1 MLFPLTI
8 ELPHGTAPD
17 ASHPLYDAAVTT
29 RGLCPR
35 CGREHTLPAGVA
47 RAECASLM
55 RLLEQHGRIDLQTP
69 DHAAD
74 PHFSLEY
81 LHGVARG
88 QMFGVLVVRTQDGRY
103 GTLRAFSAQYN
114 RVWHVAGWVPPLID
128 IAAFDAQVAKD
139 DPVINALGRRIREL
153 DTAIAAERDAA
164 EQAPQGTPDTT
175 APVVT
180 AATGPMSVDEAPAP
194 TRLDLLMRERATL
207 VDERKG
213 LSRRSMRAIHELY
226 RVHSFGN
233 RTDRADRAA
242 SLFDIFP
249 AGRGVPTGTGDCCAP
264 KLLQYAILHNMTPLG
279 LAEFYWGRE
288 SRSGARLHG
297 EFYPSCQ
304 DKCYPILGYM
314 LCGLEERAVT
324 G

>member
-55 RLLEQHGRIDLQTP
+55 RLLEQHGRIDLQAP

-88 QMFGVLVVRTQDGRY
+88 QMFGVLVVRTQDGSY
-103 GTLRAFSAQYN
+103 GTLRAFSAQFN
-114 RVWHVAGWVPPLID
+114 RVWHVTGWVPPLID

-153 DTAIAAERDAA
+153 DAAIAAERDAA

-175 APVVT
+175 APEVT
-180 AATGPMSVDEAPAP
+180 AATGAMPVDDVRPPA
-194 TRLDLLMRERATL
+194 RLDLLMRERATL

-213 LSRRSMRAIHELY
+213 LSQRSMRAIHELY

>member
-8 ELPHGTAPD
+8 DLPHGTAPD
-17 ASHPLYDAAVTT
+17 ASHPLYDATVTT

-55 RLLEQHGRIDLQTP
+55 RLLEQHGRIDMQAP

-88 QMFGVLVVRTQDGRY
+88 QMFGVLVVRTQNGGY

-139 DPVINALGRRIREL
+139 DPVINALGRRIRQL
-153 DTAIAAERDAA
+153 DATIAAERDAA
-164 EQAPQGTPDTT
+164 EQTPQAISDTT

-180 AATGPMSVDEAPAP
+180 ADTGPMSVDEAPAP
-194 TRLDLLMRERATL
+194 TRIDLLMRERAAL

-213 LSRRSMRAIHELY
+213 LSQRSMRAIHELY

-242 SLFDIFP
+242 SLFEIFP

-288 SRSGARLHG
+288 SRSGARRHG